1 MKILPAGFTV
11 LDFQFHFSN
20 RSLNY
25 PPSFVDLDDSSS
37 AKIEYSLRGY
47 MKKMNKSSH
56 SSLQNLLQN
65 LHLTS
70 EKRFMTKKIEITFSQ
85 HSSMSAFPPEQYLTP
100 KNFVRSDN
108 PSSIKVSIEK
118 TVFNLGETI
127 DVKIHNDRHKLSE
140 LAVNC
145 KMLLVQKLYLSND
158 GNTERIVSDR
168 MKPMPSSTSL
178 HLSLQVPE
186 STLIGKWR

>member
-47 MKKMNKSSH
+47 MNKVNKKSH

-70 EKRFMTKKIEITFSQ
+70 EKRFTTKKLEINFSQ

-100 KNFVRSDN
+100 KHFVRSND
-108 PSSIKVSIEK
+108 PSFIKVIIEK
-118 TVFNLGETI
+118 TVFHLGETI
-127 DVKIHNDRHKLSE
+127 NVKVHNDRHKLSK
-140 LAVNC
+140 LAFNC
-145 KMLLVQKLYLSND
+145 NILLVQKLYLSND
-158 GNTERIVSDR
+158 GNTERIVSCKR
-168 MKPMPSSTSL
+168 NPMPSSTSF
-178 HLSLQVPE
+178 HIMRLQVPE
-186 STLIGKWR
+186 STLIGK